1 MMVILS
7 FLLPEDLLESALP
20 QKPTQ
25 LTLNRIGLGQLAEVG
40 EELFRNVVP
49 GLALAETE
57 VDMGTG
63 QLVYVKLLITNE
75 HREKGS
81 H

>member
-40 EELFRNVVP
+40 EELFRNGVP

-57 VDMGTG
+57 VDMGTR
-63 QLVYVKLLITNE
+63 QLVYVTLLISNE
-75 HREKGS
+75 
-81 H
+81 